1 MEHEEHHI
9 DSTFNLTDVDS
20 VCILDDVARFKD
32 IVTGLNRQTSR
43 KCEAIRSATDEMGE
57 LLEPYQRYR
66 ELSEWIKPE
75 QESARIGLALLLN
88 LPMKIDPKADAIN
101 PVELGDFD
109 KPKMLLAV
117 NEADLDLNKYSL
129 WRIIR
134 EIVRQT
140 TEIRVYELEAH
151 LKAFG
156 IKTNRTAIESALATH
171 AREFRI
177 TKRGRE
183 KYVSLKGA

>member
-1 MEHEEHHI
+1 MKEQEQGT
-9 DSTFNLTDVDS
+9 DSTINLQSMES
-20 VCILDDVARFKD
+20 VCMLSVVARLKD
-32 IVTGLNRQTSR
+32 IVAGLNRQTSR
-43 KCEAIRSATDEMGE
+43 KCEAIRKATDDMSE

-88 LPMKIDPKADAIN
+88 IPMKDNPKVDALDSVDPS
-101 PVELGDFD
+101 DFE

-117 NEADLDLNKYSL
+117 SEADLDLSKYSL

-134 EIVRQT
+134 EVVRQT

-171 AREFRI
+171 LREFRI

>member
-1 MEHEEHHI
+1 MRDKEQCI
-9 DSTFNLTDVDS
+9 DSTFPFTS
-20 VCILDDVARFKD
+20 VESMCILEGVARLKD
-32 IVTGLNRQTSR
+32 IVVGLNRQTSR
-43 KCEAIRSATDEMGE
+43 KCAAIRNATDEMGE

-66 ELSEWIKPE
+66 ELSEWVKPE

-88 LPMKIDPKADAIN
+88 LPTRIDPKVDAIN

-117 NEADLDLNKYSL
+117 SEADLDLTTYSL